1 MPRVFI
7 SQTLVDEWLGGGG
20 IDLDG
25 DLLRLD
31 AGGAPMTLFIN
42 PAVYF
47 ERVDGTEADAYDV
60 VGVVKSSQELAQ
72 MGGEHY
78 ETAVVLGDYAY
89 TVKPGFLAVPVGA
102 DGTET
107 VLDGAGWG
115 RLLAGLS
122 VLAPAHV

>member
-7 SQTLVDEWLGGGG
+7 SQALVDEWLDAGG
-20 IDLDG
+20 IELNG

-31 AGGAPMTLFIN
+31 AGGAPMALSIN
-42 PAVYF
+42 PAVFF
-47 ERVDGTEADAYDV
+47 ERVDGAEADAYDV
-60 VGVVKSSQELAQ
+60 VGVVKSAQELAQ

-89 TVKPGFLAVPVGA
+89 TVKAGFLAVAVGN
-102 DGTET
+102 DGAET

-122 VLAPAHV
+122 ALAPAHV